1 MDTSPNFIEKMEC
14 VILASRND
22 ASKAMLNAVMKQDV
36 WFRRR
41 GDVHFDKHWDVE
53 DVPESSASPQ
63 MLGKRKP
70 PQSKPP
76 TKRYRVDKA
85 PANEFM
91 DDTSLSE
98 EEVLLDS
105 DTELQSIEI
114 LESED
119 EDIEGDDNESVAM
132 EYTINEESEEEEGT
146 TENAEK
152 VTNLCPLKPQDP
164 GQLEAIKTWIHDVN
178 KLIDTTVSK
187 YLVEAKQ
194 LEICGVRRDLKEK
207 KVNWSMAAH
216 YDDETCWVGDLA
228 SHESEITL
236 LGKELQKKKNDLN
249 VLECK
254 RAALCARM
262 DIIRLDLCSMKSEQ
276 MDGAAARGR
285 VSLLQWLRS
294 NRSEGCSPAAFVGAV
309 FNVHINTLKIQR
321 SAIPLKNS
329 PLVLGTICVE
339 CCIIYSIL
347 IKVRPEYCRRSG
359 RC

>member
-1 MDTSPNFIEKMEC
+1 MTSEDFSMIDKAQGGTEAGVETMDTSPNFIEKMEC

-98 EEVLLDS
+98 EVLLDS

-119 EDIEGDDNESVAM
+119 KDIEGDDNESVAV
-132 EYTINEESEEEEGT
+132 EYTINEESEEKEGT

-178 KLIDTTVSK
+178 TLIDTTWCAPPTGYSCSRNC
-187 YLVEAKQ
+187 A
-194 LEICGVRRDLKEK
+194 EIHEK
-207 KVNWSMAAH
+207 TI
-216 YDDETCWVGDLA
+216 DDE
-228 SHESEITL
+228 S
-236 LGKELQKKKNDLN
+236 
-249 VLECK
+249 
-254 RAALCARM
+254 
-262 DIIRLDLCSMKSEQ
+262 DLCRMWQSVE
-276 MDGAAARGR
+276 
-285 VSLLQWLRS
+285 VS
-294 NRSEGCSPAAFVGAV
+294 
-309 FNVHINTLKIQR
+309 
-321 SAIPLKNS
+321 
-329 PLVLGTICVE
+329 
-339 CCIIYSIL
+339 
-347 IKVRPEYCRRSG
+347 RRSQAA
-359 RC
+359 